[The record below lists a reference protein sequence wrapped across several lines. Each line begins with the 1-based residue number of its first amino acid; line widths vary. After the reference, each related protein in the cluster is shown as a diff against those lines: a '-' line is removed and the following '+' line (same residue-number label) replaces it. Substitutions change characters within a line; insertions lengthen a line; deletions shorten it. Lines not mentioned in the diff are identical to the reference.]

1 MFNLP
6 SRIKKSSSK
15 LADKQ
20 ESVDSSAQKL
30 IASLTSVKNIDAKVK
45 FGRKGAGQFDVI
57 MTFDTTCSMFPY
69 FDQVRQNLRQIA
81 ETICQK
87 VRNTRFA
94 VIPYKNHNDVDY
106 FDGEVAFLKSQLT
119 TEIEEIRQQIMT
131 VKSGGGGPDWLTVLE
146 DVFHYINCDIQ
157 WSLATSKVL
166 IIVGDEPPHG
176 VKDSKE
182 ACPFGYDYEREI
194 AALIKKGVKIYPVL
208 CGCDKATALAFKS
221 FASQSE
227 GVFLELG
234 QIDDLVDLII
244 GICFKEI
251 NPQLFK
257 DFRLDLSKRGQ
268 LPESKK
274 KLFLLLEDH
283 SDK

>member
-1 MFNLP
+1 MLDLEQKDGLP
-6 SRIKKSSSK
+6 LRGEKPIVASGKELLR
-15 LADKQ
+15 
-20 ESVDSSAQKL
+20 
-30 IASLTSVKNIDAKVK
+30 SLTSVGNIAIETQFSKK
-45 FGRKGAGQFDVI
+45 GIGRLEVVMA
-57 MTFDTTCSMFPY
+57 FDTTISMFSY

-87 VRNTRFA
+87 VRNARFA
-94 VIPYKNHNDVDY
+94 VIPYKNHNDMAF

-119 TEIEEIRQQIMT
+119 TDIEEIRQQIMT

-146 DVFHYINCDIQ
+146 DVFHYINSGIQ

-182 ACPFGYDYEREI
+182 ACPFGYDYEEEI
-194 AALIKKGVKIYPVL
+194 AILVRQGVKIYPVL
-208 CGCDKATALAFKS
+208 CGYNEATALAFKS
-221 FASQSE
+221 FANQSE

-234 QIDDLVDLII
+234 QINDLVDLII

-251 NPQLFK
+251 NPQLLK
-257 DFRLDLSKRGQ
+257 DFRFDLSKRGQ